1 MTTQSSM
8 PRVSERLSQ
17 RLSER
22 DHEALEALFADE
34 EAADQKRQ
42 ELDLNG
48 SNAWERLAVV
58 AQKESG
64 QSHHCRRVLL
74 SVYNGTAWP
83 LDPTRLRVIDRD
95 LQAAALTLIEWSIYA
110 FDEPHT
116 YLNNGEQVMQRFAAI
131 EQQKEQ

>member
-34 EAADQKRQ
+34 DAADQKRQ

-64 QSHHCRRVLL
+64 QSHHCRRILL
-74 SVYNGTAWP
+74 AVYNSYAWP
-83 LDPTRLRVIDRD
+83 LDLTRLRVLDRD
-95 LQAAALTLIEWSIYA
+95 LQQAALTVIEWSLYA
-110 FDEPHT
+110 SDELHVYTPDGNR
-116 YLNNGEQVMQRFAAI
+116 LMQRFAAI
-131 EQQKEQ
+131 EREKEQ

>member
-34 EAADQKRQ
+34 DAADQKRQ

-64 QSHHCRRVLL
+64 QSHHCRRILL
-74 SVYNGTAWP
+74 SAYNSYAWP
-83 LDPTRLRVIDRD
+83 LDLTRLRVLDRD
-95 LQAAALTLIEWSIYA
+95 LQQAALTIIEWSLYA
-110 FDEPHT
+110 SDELHEYTPDGNR
-116 YLNNGEQVMQRFAAI
+116 LMQRFAAI
-131 EQQKEQ
+131 EQEKEQ

>member
-34 EAADQKRQ
+34 EEINKTSARLDEQGPDALQRLVQVADG
-42 ELDLNG
+42 D
-48 SNAWERLAVV
+48 
-58 AQKESG
+58 SG